1 MAIERSLTIDSI
13 DVKKSR
19 RSGRWS
25 EWVIER
31 VIQASGLL
39 TIVFI
44 VLIFV
49 FLLKDSLPLFK
60 THSLTA
66 LLTGRDWYPIS
77 DPARFGLV
85 PLLAGSLA
93 VTLGSIVIAVPLG
106 VAAAI
111 YLAEVARPSIRE
123 SVKPVVEM
131 LAAIPSVVF
140 GFIGL
145 LILAPYVKSLFDLP
159 TGLTAMT
166 GSIMLAFMALPT
178 IISIS
183 EDAISAVPREYR
195 EASLALGATQWQTI
209 SRVMVPA
216 ALSGITAA
224 VMLGIGRVIGETMTV
239 LMVTGNAA
247 LIPHSITQPVR
258 TMTATIAAEMGET
271 VQYSEHYFA
280 LFSIGAVLFVITFAI
295 NFTADI
301 VLHRFRRVGR

>member
-1 MAIERSLTIDSI
+1 VMPRSGKRRQFKGRHKLTERWFEWIIERI
-13 DVKKSR
+13 
-19 RSGRWS
+19 
-25 EWVIER
+25 
-31 VIQASGLL
+31 IQASGLL
-39 TIVFI
+39 IIVFI
-44 VLIFV
+44 MLIFA
-49 FLLKDSLPLFK
+49 FLLKNSLPLFK
-60 THSLTA
+60 IYPLKA
-66 LLTGRDWYPIS
+66 FLIGRDWYPIS
-77 DPARFGLV
+77 APARFGLV
-85 PLLAGSLA
+85 PLLAGSLM
-93 VTLGSIVIAVPLG
+93 VTLGSVIIAVPLG

-123 SVKPVVEM
+123 AIKPVVEM
-131 LAAIPSVVF
+131 LAAIPSVVL

-145 LILAPYVKSLFDLP
+145 LVLAPYIKNLLDLP

-183 EDAISAVPREYR
+183 EDAVSSVPRDYR
-195 EASLALGATQWQTI
+195 EASLALGATRWQTI
-209 SRVMVPA
+209 SRIMIPV

-271 VQYSEHYFA
+271 VQYSEHYYA
-280 LFSIGAVLFVITFAI
+280 LFSIGAMLFVLTFAV
-295 NFTADI
+295 NFTAEI
-301 VLHRFRRVGR
+301 VLHRFRGIRR

>member
-1 MAIERSLTIDSI
+1 MMPRSGKRRQFKGRHKLTERWFEWIIERI
-13 DVKKSR
+13 
-19 RSGRWS
+19 
-25 EWVIER
+25 
-31 VIQASGLL
+31 IQASGLL

-44 VLIFV
+44 MLIFA
-49 FLLKDSLPLFK
+49 FLLKNSLPLFK
-60 THSLTA
+60 IYPLKA
-66 LLTGRDWYPIS
+66 FLIGRDWYPIS
-77 DPARFGLV
+77 APARFGLV
-85 PLLAGSLA
+85 PLLAGSLM
-93 VTLGSIVIAVPLG
+93 VTLGSVIIAVPLG

-123 SVKPVVEM
+123 AIKPVVEM
-131 LAAIPSVVF
+131 LAAIPSVVL

-145 LILAPYVKSLFDLP
+145 LVLAPYIKNLLDLP

-183 EDAISAVPREYR
+183 EDAVSSVPRDYR
-195 EASLALGATQWQTI
+195 EASLALGATRWQTI
-209 SRVMVPA
+209 SRIMIPV

-271 VQYSEHYFA
+271 VQYSEHYYA
-280 LFSIGAVLFVITFAI
+280 LFSIGAVLFVLTFAV
-295 NFTADI
+295 NFTAEI
-301 VLHRFRRVGR
+301 VLHRFRGIRR

>member
-1 MAIERSLTIDSI
+1 M
-13 DVKKSR
+13 
-19 RSGRWS
+19 
-25 EWVIER
+25 ER

>member
-1 MAIERSLTIDSI
+1 MMPRSGKRRQFKGRHKLTERWFEWIIERI
-13 DVKKSR
+13 
-19 RSGRWS
+19 
-25 EWVIER
+25 
-31 VIQASGLL
+31 IQASGLL
-39 TIVFI
+39 IIVFI
-44 VLIFV
+44 MLIFA
-49 FLLKDSLPLFK
+49 FLLKNSLPLFK
-60 THSLTA
+60 IYPLKA
-66 LLTGRDWYPIS
+66 FLIGRDWYPIS
-77 DPARFGLV
+77 APARFGLV
-85 PLLAGSLA
+85 PLLAGSLM
-93 VTLGSIVIAVPLG
+93 VTLGSVIIAVPLG

-123 SVKPVVEM
+123 AIKPVVEM
-131 LAAIPSVVF
+131 LAAIPSVVL

-145 LILAPYVKSLFDLP
+145 LVLAPYIKNLLDLP

-183 EDAISAVPREYR
+183 EDAVSSVPRDYR
-195 EASLALGATQWQTI
+195 EASLALGATRWQTI
-209 SRVMVPA
+209 SRIMIPV

-271 VQYSEHYFA
+271 VQYSEHYYA
-280 LFSIGAVLFVITFAI
+280 LFSIGAMLFVLTFAV
-295 NFTADI
+295 NFTAEI
-301 VLHRFRRVGR
+301 VLHRFRGIWR

>member
-1 MAIERSLTIDSI
+1 MMPRSGKRRQFKGRHKLTERWFEWIIERI
-13 DVKKSR
+13 
-19 RSGRWS
+19 
-25 EWVIER
+25 
-31 VIQASGLL
+31 IQASGLL
-39 TIVFI
+39 IIVFI
-44 VLIFV
+44 MLIFA
-49 FLLKDSLPLFK
+49 FLLKNSLPLFK
-60 THSLTA
+60 IYPLKA
-66 LLTGRDWYPIS
+66 FLIGRDWYPIS
-77 DPARFGLV
+77 APARFGLV
-85 PLLAGSLA
+85 PLLAGSLM
-93 VTLGSIVIAVPLG
+93 VTLGSVIIAVPLG

-123 SVKPVVEM
+123 AIKPVVEM
-131 LAAIPSVVF
+131 LAAIPSVVL

-145 LILAPYVKSLFDLP
+145 LVLAPYIKNLLDLP

-183 EDAISAVPREYR
+183 EDAVSSVPRDYR
-195 EASLALGATQWQTI
+195 EASLALGATRWQTI
-209 SRVMVPA
+209 SRIMIPV

-271 VQYSEHYFA
+271 VQYSEHYYA
-280 LFSIGAVLFVITFAI
+280 LFSIGAMLFVLTFAV
-295 NFTADI
+295 NFTAEI
-301 VLHRFRRVGR
+301 VLHRFRGIRR

>member
-1 MAIERSLTIDSI
+1 MMPRSGKRRQFKGRHKLTERWFEWIIERI
-13 DVKKSR
+13 
-19 RSGRWS
+19 
-25 EWVIER
+25 
-31 VIQASGLL
+31 IQASGLL

-44 VLIFV
+44 MLIFA
-49 FLLKDSLPLFK
+49 FLLKNSLPLFK
-60 THSLTA
+60 IYPLKA
-66 LLTGRDWYPIS
+66 FLIGRDWYPIS
-77 DPARFGLV
+77 APAGFGLV
-85 PLLAGSLA
+85 PLLAGSLM
-93 VTLGSIVIAVPLG
+93 VTLGSVIIAVPLG

-123 SVKPVVEM
+123 AIKPVVEM
-131 LAAIPSVVF
+131 LAAIPSVVL

-145 LILAPYVKSLFDLP
+145 LVLAPYIKNLLDLP

-183 EDAISAVPREYR
+183 EDAVSSVPRDYR
-195 EASLALGATQWQTI
+195 EASLALGATRWQTI
-209 SRVMVPA
+209 SRIMIPV

-271 VQYSEHYFA
+271 VQYSEHYYA
-280 LFSIGAVLFVITFAI
+280 LFSIGAVLFVLTFAV
-295 NFTADI
+295 NFTAEI
-301 VLHRFRRVGR
+301 VLHRFRGIRR

>member
-1 MAIERSLTIDSI
+1 MFPLNNPTQ
-13 DVKKSR
+13 KGR
-19 RSGRWS
+19 RSERWS
-25 EWVIER
+25 EWAIER
-31 VIQASGLL
+31 IILASGLL

-44 VLIFV
+44 LLIFT

-60 THSLTA
+60 VYPLKA
-66 LLTGRDWYPIS
+66 FLTGRDWYPIS

-93 VTLGSIVIAVPLG
+93 VTLGSVIIAVPLG

-145 LILAPYVKSLFDLP
+145 LILAPYIKSLFDLP
-159 TGLTAMT
+159 TGLTALT

-258 TMTATIAAEMGET
+258 TMTATIAAEMGEA